1 MTSTLLRMSAV
12 KMPGPVRINRLAS
25 TLLDTPAPTEL
36 IAKAG
41 GNSAV
46 HHLAE
51 KAKLR
56 TLRVVPEGELRQL
69 LDGFNTHDKAQG
81 LAAFLTT

>member
-1 MTSTLLRMSAV
+1 MSAV
-12 KMPGPVRINRLAS
+12 KMPGPVRMNRLAS
-25 TLLDTPAPTEL
+25 TEL

-41 GNSAV
+41 DDSAV

-56 TLRVVPEGELRQL
+56 TLRVVPEGELRQF
-69 LDGFNTHDKAQG
+69 LDGLNTHNKAQG
-81 LAAFLTT
+81 LARLDSSHHSNCARATKCTI